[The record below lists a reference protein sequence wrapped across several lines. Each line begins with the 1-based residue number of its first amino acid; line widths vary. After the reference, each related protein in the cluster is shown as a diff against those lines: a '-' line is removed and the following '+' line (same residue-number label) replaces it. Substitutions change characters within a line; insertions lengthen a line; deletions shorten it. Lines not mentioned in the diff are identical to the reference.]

1 MADINILDIQPHKIS
16 RDMRGFSVLIFGEPK
31 VGKTTAA
38 CKFPKNLLLAAEK
51 GYNAIPGAMVQPIN
65 TWGEF
70 KKVLKQLKQPE
81 AQEMFYTCTLDTVD
95 LFYDFCTKYILQ
107 QNGVDKLGDI
117 PYGQGYG
124 MVAKEFDDCLRQI
137 LQLGY
142 GLVMISHSTDKVFK
156 DENGEEF
163 NKIVPTLDKRARLV
177 TSRMADIY
185 GYARSV
191 QLEDGT
197 TVPKLFL
204 RGTPRF
210 EAGSRFPYIP
220 DYIDFNYNSLVNAIH
235 DSIDKQMTENDESL
249 FADKRENLY
258 ENIDVQYDFDALME
272 TFSTTVNSL
281 IENNSEEE
289 FESKWAPRIQEV
301 VERTLGKGKKVNQ
314 MTRDQAELLSIIVDE
329 LTDMIK
335 NTN

>member
-1 MADINILDIQPHKIS
+1 MAEINILNIQPHKIS
-16 RDMRGFSVLIFGEPK
+16 RDMRGFSVLIYGEPK
-31 VGKTTAA
+31 IGKTTAA
-38 CKFPKNLLLAAEK
+38 CRFPKNLLLAAEV
-51 GYNAIPGAMVQPIN
+51 GYNAIPGAMVQPIT
-65 TWGEF
+65 TWGDF

-81 AQEMFYTCTLDTVD
+81 AQQAFYTITLDTVD
-95 LFYDFCTKYILQ
+95 LFYDFCTRFILQ
-107 QNGVDKLGDI
+107 QNGVDKLSDI

-124 MVAKEFDDCLRQI
+124 LVAKEFDDCLRQI

-156 DENGEEF
+156 DETGTEF

-185 GYARSV
+185 GYARAV

-220 DYIDFNYNSLVNAIH
+220 DYIDFNYNALVNAIH
-235 DSIDKQMTENDESL
+235 DCVDKQMAENDKDL
-249 FADKRENLY
+249 FAEKRDNLY
-258 ENIDVQYDFDALME
+258 AENATTYDFDGLMSE
-272 TFSTTVNSL
+272 FSSIIESL
-281 IENNSEEE
+281 VGNNTEEE
-289 FESKWAPRIQEV
+289 FETNWAPRVQEV
-301 VERTLGKGKKVNQ
+301 VEKVLGKGKKVNQ

-329 LTDMIK
+329 LNDIIK
-335 NTN
+335 K